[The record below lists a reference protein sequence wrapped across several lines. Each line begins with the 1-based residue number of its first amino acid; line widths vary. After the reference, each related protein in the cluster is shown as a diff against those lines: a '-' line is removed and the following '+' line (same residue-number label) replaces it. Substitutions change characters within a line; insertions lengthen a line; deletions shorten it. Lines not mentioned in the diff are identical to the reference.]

1 MDDFKTILK
10 EKIAAARN
18 AIEFICVS
26 TLRSD
31 FETSDEM
38 EQILERVFSIR
49 ADLEEIDEN
58 IKEL

>member
-1 MDDFKTILK
+1 MNDFKSILA
-10 EKIAAARN
+10 EKIAEARN
-18 AIEFICVS
+18 AIEFICVN

-31 FETSDEM
+31 FETSDEI